1 MLNSKKGNSGVTISP
16 RRMAAAV
23 AAVILFL
30 VGGAGAAAILRL
42 IFLKP

>member
-1 MLNSKKGNSGVTISP
+1 
-16 RRMAAAV
+16 MAATV

-30 VGGAGAAAILRL
+30 VGGVGAAAILRL